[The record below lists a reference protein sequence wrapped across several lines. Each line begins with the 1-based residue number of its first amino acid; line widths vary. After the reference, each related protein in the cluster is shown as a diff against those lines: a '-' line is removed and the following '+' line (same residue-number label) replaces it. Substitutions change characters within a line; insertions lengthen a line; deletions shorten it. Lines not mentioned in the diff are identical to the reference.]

1 MLSVDQLTKTLP
13 DGRPLLDGISFRV
26 GRGEFV
32 GVLGASGA
40 GKSLTLRCILGLTR
54 CDSGRA
60 RLTTHEGESF
70 SLTEVKGR
78 RLREARRRMGVIFQ
92 GFNLVKR
99 LRVLDNVMIGRLAQ
113 IHPLRSWVYGFTDAE
128 AAEAFE
134 ALRSVKMEGHAER
147 ITGSLSGGEM
157 QRVAIARAIFQK
169 PSLYLADE
177 PIASLDPSNSL
188 AIMKLLQP
196 LARETPVLG
205 VFHQPEMT
213 ARFCTRVIAIKRGRI
228 VYDGDPCL
236 SQSQL
241 EDIYGDELMQVL
253 RPAGTA
259 TPVPEA
265 APESAP
271 NLILARQTT

>member
-1 MLSVDQLTKTLP
+1 
-13 DGRPLLDGISFRV
+13 
-26 GRGEFV
+26 
-32 GVLGASGA
+32 
-40 GKSLTLRCILGLTR
+40 
-54 CDSGRA
+54 
-60 RLTTHEGESF
+60 
-70 SLTEVKGR
+70 
-78 RLREARRRMGVIFQ
+78 
-92 GFNLVKR
+92 
-99 LRVLDNVMIGRLAQ
+99 
-113 IHPLRSWVYGFTDAE
+113 
-128 AAEAFE
+128 
-134 ALRSVKMEGHAER
+134 
-147 ITGSLSGGEM
+147 M